1 LNVASEI
8 IDSIANEIRS
18 HYSRLRCRAQ
28 GISSFNPGEK
38 WDKYFTAAAEN
49 CIEHHLSPKEFV
61 EAQFN
66 ALKPWPQ
73 ISALGTL
80 AAVDRFNKSRES
92 TAIEVA
98 QSVSLQLGAY
108 ESLCNVGK
116 DPKGILLDKHQ
127 GFDPLFIYVTAV
139 LQGYDDLVEEVFTQA
154 AAQYLTS
161 SHYDAIY
168 GEAIKNLK
176 ELT

>member
-1 LNVASEI
+1 LEHEVVERIAS
-8 IDSIANEIRS
+8 EIRS

-28 GISSFNPGEK
+28 GINSFSPGEK
-38 WDKYFTAAAEN
+38 WDKYFTVAAKT
-49 CIEHHLSPKEFV
+49 CIENRIPPREFV

-73 ISALGTL
+73 ITALGT
-80 AAVDRFNKSRES
+80 AAALERFGKTRER

-108 ESLCNVGK
+108 ESLCKVGK
-116 DPKGILLDKHQ
+116 DPKKILIDEHQ

-139 LQGYDDLVEEVFTQA
+139 LQGYDDLLEAVFPQA

-168 GEAIKNLK
+168 GDAIPDQLR